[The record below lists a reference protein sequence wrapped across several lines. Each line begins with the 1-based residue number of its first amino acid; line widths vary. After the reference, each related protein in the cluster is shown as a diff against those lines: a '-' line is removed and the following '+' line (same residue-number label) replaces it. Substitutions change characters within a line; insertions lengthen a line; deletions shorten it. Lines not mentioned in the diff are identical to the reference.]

1 MRIVVAGG
9 TGLIGTR
16 LADILRARGHDAL
29 AASPTTG
36 IDIVSGT
43 GLAELLIGTDAVID
57 VSKPRTYIPS
67 ALTAYFT
74 AAAQNLAAAEK
85 AAGVA
90 HHVSLAAVG
99 TSPSSTIP
107 YYRAKAAGEQ
117 ATQGSGIPYTLV
129 HATQFFEFA
138 PTIAEHSARGNHLEL
153 PDVLTQPVAADDVAR
168 AVADIALQDGSDRVV
183 EIAGPDILPMTDYVG
198 RVLAAQGDLRAIT
211 AHPFAHYFGGR
222 IDKNTLLPGPDAQI
236 APTRLDQWLAKDN
249 QTVGTTR

>member
-1 MRIVVAGG
+1 MRIVIAGG

-16 LADILRARGHDAL
+16 LVEILRAAGHDAV

-36 IDIVSGT
+36 IDIVSGSA
-43 GLAELLIGTDAVID
+43 LPEILIGTDAVID
-57 VSKPRTYIPS
+57 VSKPRTYTPS

-117 ATQGSGIPYTLV
+117 VIEASGIPYTLV

-138 PTIAEHSARGNHLEL
+138 RTIAEHSGRGNHLEL
-153 PDVLTQPVAADDVAR
+153 PDVDTQPVSADDVTK
-168 AVADIALQDGSDRVV
+168 AVATIALQDGSDSVV

-198 RVLAAQGDLRAIT
+198 RVLAARGDLRAIA
-211 AHPFAHYFGGR
+211 AHPSAHYFGGR

-236 APTRLDQWLAKDN
+236 MPTRLDQWLAKDN
-249 QTVGTTR
+249 QIAGTTQ